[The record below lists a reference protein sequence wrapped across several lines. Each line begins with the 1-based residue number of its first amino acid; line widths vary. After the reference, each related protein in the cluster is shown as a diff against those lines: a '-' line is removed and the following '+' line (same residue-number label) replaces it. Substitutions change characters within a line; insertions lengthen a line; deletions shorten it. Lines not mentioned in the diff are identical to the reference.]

1 MTVHGKLATPRVPG
15 AAGAVLAAGAALGL
29 VACGSVAATGA
40 GHRAAAGPATA
51 SAATASAAAVRASA
65 GVPLCAASRRLD
77 QLDVR
82 LTASQ
87 PREILPRAL
96 TTTDAARVR
105 ALASALCHLP
115 PLPRGLRC
123 PAEPRGALLLVFA
136 ESGRFTTVR
145 IQDAGCASVTG
156 LGPARQWSWSS
167 RPGQLLA
174 RTVGGQGKLIPD
186 THPSSVP
193 TGP

>member
-1 MTVHGKLATPRVPG
+1 MTVHGTLAIAGVP
-15 AAGAVLAAGAALGL
+15 AAGTMLAAGAALGL

-51 SAATASAAAVRASA
+51 RAATASAAAARASA
-65 GVPLCAASRRLD
+65 GVPLCSAGRRLV
-77 QLDVR
+77 QLEVR

-87 PREILPRAL
+87 PREVLPRAL
-96 TTTDAARVR
+96 TTTDAPRVR

-115 PLPRGLRC
+115 PLPRGLHC

-136 ESGRFTTVR
+136 EPGRFTTVR
-145 IQDAGCASVTG
+145 IQETGCANVTG

-167 RPGQLLA
+167 PPGQLLA
-174 RTVGGQGKLIPD
+174 GTAGGQGKLVPD
-186 THPSSVP
+186 THPGS
-193 TGP
+193 G

>member
-1 MTVHGKLATPRVPG
+1 MMVHGRQAIPG
-15 AAGAVLAAGAALGL
+15 VLAAGAALGV

-40 GHRAAAGPATA
+40 GHRAAAGP
-51 SAATASAAAVRASA
+51 ATASAAAVRASA

-77 QLDVR
+77 QLEVR
-82 LTASQ
+82 LAASQ

-96 TTTDAARVR
+96 TTTNAARVR

-123 PAEPRGALLLVFA
+123 PAGPRGALLLVFA
-136 ESGRFTTVR
+136 EPGRVTTVR
-145 IQDAGCASVTG
+145 IQDVTG

-167 RPGQLLA
+167 PPGQLLS
-174 RTVGGQGKLIPD
+174 RTVGGTGHLVPG
-186 THPSSVP
+186 THPTSAY
-193 TGP
+193 GGAAGQN

>member
-1 MTVHGKLATPRVPG
+1 MKVHGKLAIPRVLPP
-15 AAGAVLAAGAALGL
+15 GAVLAAGAALGL

-40 GHRAAAGPATA
+40 GHRATAGP
-51 SAATASAAAVRASA
+51 ATASAAAVRASA
-65 GVPLCAASRRLD
+65 GVPLCTASRRLV
-77 QLDVR
+77 QLEVR

-136 ESGRFTTVR
+136 DSGRFTTLR

-167 RPGQLLA
+167 PAGQLLA
-174 RTVGGQGKLIPD
+174 GTVGGHGKLVPG

>member
-1 MTVHGKLATPRVPG
+1 MMVHGKLAIPGVP
-15 AAGAVLAAGAALGL
+15 AAGALLTAGAALGL

-40 GHRAAAGPATA
+40 GHRATA
-51 SAATASAAAVRASA
+51 SAASASAAAVRASA
-65 GVPLCAASRRLD
+65 GVPLCSAGRRLV
-77 QLDVR
+77 QLEVR

-96 TTTDAARVR
+96 TATDAARVR

-145 IQDAGCASVTG
+145 IQDAGCANVTG

-167 RPGQLLA
+167 PPGQLLT
-174 RTVGGQGKLIPD
+174 RTVGGTGRLVPG
-186 THPSSVP
+186 THPGS
-193 TGP
+193 G